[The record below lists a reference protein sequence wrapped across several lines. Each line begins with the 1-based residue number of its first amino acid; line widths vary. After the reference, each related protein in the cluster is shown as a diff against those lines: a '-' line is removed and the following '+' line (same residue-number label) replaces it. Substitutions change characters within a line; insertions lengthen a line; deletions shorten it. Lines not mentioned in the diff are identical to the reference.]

1 MHKCVV
7 IADDLT
13 GGNATGVMISGYGYD
28 TYSIVNMEGLDPNN
42 MPECDCIVYPTNSR
56 QVNSDTAYKLVYNAT
71 KFFMNDDIVV

>member
-28 TYSIVNMEGLDPNN
+28 TYAVINKDSIDL
-42 MPECDCIVYPTNSR
+42 
-56 QVNSDTAYKLVYNAT
+56 
-71 KFFMNDDIVV
+71 